1 MKVAVTGAG
10 GYIGRFVVKTLADQG
25 HEVVAIDF
33 VHQGIDERA
42 KICDVNIFSGDTR
55 CPV

>member
-10 GYIGRFVVKTLADQG
+10 GYIGRFVVKTLVDQG

-33 VHQGIDERA
+33 VHQELMKEQRF
-42 KICDVNIFSGDTR
+42 VM
-55 CPV
+55 

>member
-10 GYIGRFVVKTLADQG
+10 GYIGRFVVKTLVDQG

-42 KICDVNIFSGDTR
+42 KI
-55 CPV
+55 